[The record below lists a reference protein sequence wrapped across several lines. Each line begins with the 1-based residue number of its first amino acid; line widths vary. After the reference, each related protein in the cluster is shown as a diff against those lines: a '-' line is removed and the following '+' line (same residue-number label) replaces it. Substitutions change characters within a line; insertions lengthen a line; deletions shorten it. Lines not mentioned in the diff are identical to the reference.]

1 MSLRIKIERY
11 DHGKKQTLGRLFV
24 LDGKRVVYTCHTL
37 ELPWKNNQ
45 FQVSCIPEGTYKV
58 VRRTSAR
65 FKNHFHL
72 TNVPDRSLILIHAGN
87 YYTDIL
93 GCILVG
99 KGLADLNKDGLKD
112 VTSSKAT
119 LTDLLAQM
127 PSNFEIEIVAC

>member
-1 MSLRIKIERY
+1 MSLRLLIERY

-45 FQVSCIPEGTYKV
+45 FQVSCVPEGVYQV
-58 VRRTSAR
+58 VRRTSAK

-72 TNVPDRSLILIHAGN
+72 TNVPGRTYILIHAGN

-99 KGLADLNKDGLKD
+99 KGLADINNDGLKD
-112 VTSSKAT
+112 VTSSKAA
-119 LTDLLAQM
+119 LTDLLALM